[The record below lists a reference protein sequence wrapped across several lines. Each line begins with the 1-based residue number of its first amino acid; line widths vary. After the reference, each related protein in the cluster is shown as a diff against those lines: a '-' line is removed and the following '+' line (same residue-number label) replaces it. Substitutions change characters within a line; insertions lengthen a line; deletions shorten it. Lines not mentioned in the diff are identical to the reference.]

1 MASSLEKAV
10 AQKKGIIEAMID
22 MLEKGTEVLASN
34 VGDLS
39 PFCEVTFPVVKLA
52 LGKVQ
57 SQEVLYVKEQF
68 LIVKNK
74 LDLLS
79 SQQIDINIE
88 IKKANLD
95 SQYFSVEENIRNQF
109 RKFVDFLEAQ
119 EQFREVK
126 KDIFLKHFS
135 KSGGEKNLWTLHNA
149 VMGTSILEV
158 VESYVAR
165 NRRLLEDYCARL
177 KELICLGLI
186 ALMGHRA
193 LTAESEEEQEQ
204 EVMQEWRP
212 KIEEIEY
219 KMKSVIESCIAAF
232 PEQAQLDVKRL
243 LQEKEEGNLQLVA
256 EELLEFLVKKFDWV
270 CWSVRLIK
278 HPDGFFKKH
287 SVGKPFHHVAGQTQ
301 FEVVQENNI
310 SLVVSYSTN
319 PKPVPGDVIQQLM
332 EGQGKKGSPPAVVE
346 MLEKQLCGFIIHVVS
361 SQSKSE
367 CVWSFPED
375 CHYWEKHKNGVVC
388 VHSE

>member
-1 MASSLEKAV
+1 MSVK
-10 AQKKGIIEAMID
+10 
-22 MLEKGTEVLASN
+22 T
-34 VGDLS
+34 
-39 PFCEVTFPVVKLA
+39 VV
-52 LGKVQ
+52 
-57 SQEVLYVKEQF
+57 Y
-68 LIVKNK
+68 
-74 LDLLS
+74 
-79 SQQIDINIE
+79 
-88 IKKANLD
+88 
-95 SQYFSVEENIRNQF
+95 R
-109 RKFVDFLEAQ
+109 
-119 EQFREVK
+119 
-126 KDIFLKHFS
+126 
-135 KSGGEKNLWTLHNA
+135 
-149 VMGTSILEV
+149 
-158 VESYVAR
+158 YVAR

-319 PKPVPGDVIQQLM
+319 PRPVPGDVIQQLM
-332 EGQGKKGSPPAVVE
+332 EGQGKKGTPPAVVE
-346 MLEKQLCGFIIHVVS
+346 MLEKQLCGFIIHVVN
-361 SQSKSE
+361 SQSKPE

>member
-1 MASSLEKAV
+1 MRNLDQYWAALVYCRLNVFQDMASSLEKAV
-10 AQKKGIIEAMID
+10 AQKKGIIEAVID

-79 SQQIDINIE
+79 SQQTDINIE
-88 IKKANLD
+88 LKKANLD

-158 VESYVAR
+158 VER
-165 NRRLLEDYCARL
+165 
-177 KELICLGLI
+177 
-186 ALMGHRA
+186 
-193 LTAESEEEQEQ
+193 
-204 EVMQEWRP
+204 
-212 KIEEIEY
+212 
-219 KMKSVIESCIAAF
+219 
-232 PEQAQLDVKRL
+232 
-243 LQEKEEGNLQLVA
+243 
-256 EELLEFLVKKFDWV
+256 
-270 CWSVRLIK
+270 
-278 HPDGFFKKH
+278 
-287 SVGKPFHHVAGQTQ
+287 
-301 FEVVQENNI
+301 
-310 SLVVSYSTN
+310 
-319 PKPVPGDVIQQLM
+319 
-332 EGQGKKGSPPAVVE
+332 
-346 MLEKQLCGFIIHVVS
+346 
-361 SQSKSE
+361 
-367 CVWSFPED
+367 
-375 CHYWEKHKNGVVC
+375 
-388 VHSE
+388 